1 MSFLTPLFLLLGL
14 LAAPIILLYML
25 RLRRREMLVSS
36 TMLWQ
41 KLMRDREANAPWQ
54 RLRRNL
60 LLLLQLLILAALVIA
75 LARPFL
81 PVPSVVSGSVVILL
95 DGSASMLAADVEPDR
110 FTFAKERVGEMI
122 NELGGSDQMTLILVG
137 QTPEVLASATSD
149 RNALREAL
157 EQAQA
162 GTATADWAAAFALAT
177 GAAQG
182 FREARIAVVSDGGL
196 PDDLPPLP
204 AESVYVPIGIS
215 FENLAVSA
223 LATRS
228 TDSGPQLFAS
238 ITNYGRLDQQTLF
251 SLNLDGTLFDSRR
264 VTVPAGEQTNLTWDL
279 PDDTAVIEAHL
290 TDNEN
295 DQLAVDDS
303 AWAVHEGGVSNRVL
317 LITEGNRF
325 LETVFSVLPGMEVFR
340 AGPDAPL
347 PDSEEEQFDLYIF
360 DSVPLPEPPPA
371 ADLLIINPQ
380 PASGTNEDGQSTE
393 PNATE
398 DSREDSPFSITGVF
412 SNTSVIR
419 LAESPL
425 LQFVDWS
432 NVHIRQ
438 SQAVSAPWAQPL
450 VAAEGGPLLL
460 IGERGGYRIAIIT
473 FRLQDSDLP
482 LQIAF
487 PVLMA
492 NITGWLNPGRAFEAP
507 TALNPGAP
515 VNITPGAGTTHVL
528 VEKPD
533 ETLWT
538 AEVGEEAIIFG
549 ETEQPGLYNVILRD
563 TNGDQPAGS
572 FAVNLFSA
580 TESAI
585 GPAPEILLGQ
595 TAVETAGEEDV
606 GQRELWP
613 WLAAL
618 AFVVLL
624 VEWWV
629 YHRGTRLPRPSLQ
642 RLNDAR
648 RRLLRRN

>member
-14 LAAPIILLYML
+14 LAVPIILLYML

-60 LLLLQLLILAALVIA
+60 LLLLQLLILAALVFA

-95 DGSASMLAADVEPDR
+95 DGSASMLATDVEPDR
-110 FTFAKERVGEMI
+110 FTFAKERVDELI
-122 NELGGSDQMTLILVG
+122 NDLGGSDQMTLILVG

-149 RNALREAL
+149 RNTLREAL

-162 GTATADWAAAFALAT
+162 GPVAADWSAAFALAT

-196 PDDLPPLP
+196 PADLPPLP
-204 AESVYVPIGIS
+204 AESVYIPIGTS
-215 FENLAVSA
+215 FENLAISA
-223 LATRS
+223 LATRD

-238 ITNYGRLDQQTLF
+238 VTNYGRLDQQALI
-251 SLNLDGTLFDSRR
+251 SLDLDGSLFDSRR
-264 VTVPAGEQTNLTWDL
+264 VTVPAGDHSNLTWDL
-279 PDDTAVIEAHL
+279 PDNAAVIQARL
-290 TDNEN
+290 SDNEN
-295 DQLAVDDS
+295 DNLSIDDS
-303 AWAVHEGGVSNRVL
+303 AWAVHEGGVSNRAL
-317 LITEGNRF
+317 LVTEGNRF
-325 LETVFSVLPGMEVFR
+325 LETVFSILPGMEVFR
-340 AGPDAPL
+340 AAPGAEL
-347 PDSEEEQFDLYIF
+347 PTAEEEQFDLYIF
-360 DSVPLPEPPPA
+360 DSVPLPSPPPA
-371 ADLLIINPQ
+371 ADLLVINPQ
-380 PASGTNEDGQSTE
+380 PATSETE
-393 PNATE
+393 ETE
-398 DSREDSPFSITGVF
+398 SSAADAPFSVTGVF
-412 SNTSVIR
+412 SNTSIIR
-419 LAESPL
+419 LADSPL

-432 NVHIRQ
+432 NVHVRQ

-450 VAAEGGPLLL
+450 VTAEGGPLLL
-460 IGERGGYRIAIIT
+460 NGEQGGYRIAIIT

-492 NITGWLNPGRAFEAP
+492 NITGWLNPGRAFDAP
-507 TALNPGAP
+507 TGLTPGTP

-533 ETLWT
+533 GNVWT
-538 AEVGEEAIIFG
+538 AEVGDEAVIFA
-549 ETEQPGLYNVILRD
+549 ETEQSGLYNVILRD
-563 TNGDQPAGS
+563 PNGDQPAGR
-572 FAVNLFSA
+572 FAVNLFSTA
-580 TESAI
+580 ESTI
-585 GPAPEILLGQ
+585 GPAPAIMLGQ
-595 TAVETAGEEDV
+595 TAVETADEDDV

-613 WLAAL
+613 WLAAV
-618 AFVVLL
+618 AFIVLL
-624 VEWWV
+624 AEWWV

-642 RLNDAR
+642 MLNNAR
-648 RRLLRRN
+648 QRLLRRN

>member
-14 LAAPIILLYML
+14 LAVPIILLYML

-81 PVPSVVSGSVVILL
+81 PVSSVVSGSVVILL

-110 FTFAKERVGEMI
+110 FTIAKEQVNDLI
-122 NELGGSDQMTLILVG
+122 NDLGGGNQMTLILVG
-137 QTPEVLASATSD
+137 QTPQVLASATSD

-157 EQAQA
+157 EGAAA
-162 GTATADWAAAFALAT
+162 GPAAADWAAAFALAT

-182 FREARIAVVSDGGL
+182 FREARIAIVSDGGL
-196 PDDLPPLP
+196 PSDLPPLP
-204 AESVYVPIGIS
+204 AESVYIPIGTS
-215 FENLAVSA
+215 FENLAISA

-238 ITNYGRLDQQTLF
+238 ISNYGRLDQQVLF
-251 SLNLDGTLFDSRR
+251 SLSLDGTLFDSRR
-264 VTVPAGEQTNLTWDL
+264 LTVPAGDHSNLTWDL
-279 PDDTAVIEAHL
+279 PPDTAVIQAQL
-290 TDNEN
+290 SDNEN
-295 DQLAVDDS
+295 DNLALDDS

-317 LITEGNRF
+317 LVTEGNRF

-340 AGPDAPL
+340 TTPDAAL
-347 PDSEEEQFDLYIF
+347 PAAEEDQFDLYIF
-360 DSVPLPEPPPA
+360 DSVALPDPPPA

-380 PASGTNEDGQSTE
+380 PAAAESEEGTGAPAD
-393 PNATE
+393 AA
-398 DSREDSPFSITGVF
+398 FAVTGVF
-412 SNTSVIR
+412 SNTSITR
-419 LAESPL
+419 LADSPL

-432 NVHIRQ
+432 NVHVRRSQ
-438 SQAVSAPWAQPL
+438 SVSAPWAQPL
-450 VAAEGGPLLL
+450 VSSEGGPLLL
-460 IGERGGYRIAIIT
+460 TGERGGHRIAIIT

-492 NITGWLNPGRAFEAP
+492 NITGWLNPGRAFDAP
-507 TALNPGAP
+507 TGLTPGTP

-533 ETLWT
+533 ETVWL
-538 AEVGEEAIIFG
+538 AEVGEEAVIFA
-549 ETEQPGLYNVILRD
+549 ETHQPGLYQVSLRD
-563 TNGDQPAGS
+563 SNGDQPAGS
-572 FAVNLFSA
+572 FAINLFSTA
-580 TESAI
+580 ESTI
-585 GPAPEILLGQ
+585 GPAPAIILGQ
-595 TAVETAGEEDV
+595 TAVETADEGDV

-618 AFVVLL
+618 AFIVLL

-629 YHRGTRLPRPSLQ
+629 YHRGTRLPRPSRRTIQ
-642 RLNDAR
+642 NAR
-648 RRLLRRN
+648 QRLLRRN

>member
-14 LAAPIILLYML
+14 LAIPIILLYML

-110 FTFAKERVGEMI
+110 FTFAKEQVNDLI
-122 NELGGSDQMTLILVG
+122 NDLGGGDQMTLILVG
-137 QTPEVLASATSD
+137 QTPQVLAAATSD

-157 EQAQA
+157 EGAQA
-162 GTATADWAAAFALAT
+162 GPATADWAAAFALAT

-196 PDDLPPLP
+196 PADLPPLP
-204 AESVYVPIGIS
+204 AESVYIPIGTS
-215 FENLAVSA
+215 FENLAISA
-223 LATRS
+223 LATRD

-238 ITNYGRLDQQTLF
+238 ISNYGRIDQPVLF
-251 SLNLDGTLFDSRR
+251 SLSLDGTLFDSRR
-264 VTVPAGEQTNLTWDL
+264 VTVPAGEHSNLTWDL
-279 PDDTAVIEAHL
+279 PADTAVIQAEL
-290 TDNEN
+290 SDNEN
-295 DQLAVDDS
+295 DNLALDNS

-317 LITEGNRF
+317 LVTEGNRF

-340 AGPDAPL
+340 TTPDAVL
-347 PDSEEEQFDLYIF
+347 PAAEEEQFDLYIF
-360 DSVPLPEPPPA
+360 DSAALPDPPPA
-371 ADLLIINPQ
+371 ADLLVINPQ
-380 PASGTNEDGQSTE
+380 PALAASEESD
-393 PNATE
+393 E
-398 DSREDSPFSITGVF
+398 DSETPFTVTGVF
-412 SNTSVIR
+412 SNTSITR

-432 NVHIRQ
+432 NVHVRRAQ
-438 SQAVSAPWAQPL
+438 SVSAPWAQPL
-450 VAAEGGPLLL
+450 VSAEGGPLLL
-460 IGERGGYRIAIIT
+460 TGEQGGYRIALIT

-492 NITGWLNPGRAFEAP
+492 NITGWLNPGRAFDAP
-507 TALNPGAP
+507 TGLTPGTP

-533 ETLWT
+533 ETAWV
-538 AEVGEEAIIFG
+538 AEVGEEAVIFA
-549 ETEQPGLYNVILRD
+549 ETQQPGLYQVILRD

-572 FAVNLFSA
+572 FAINLFSPA
-580 TESAI
+580 ESAI
-585 GPAPEILLGQ
+585 GPAPAIVLGQ
-595 TAVETAGEEDV
+595 TAVETADEDDV

-618 AFVVLL
+618 AFIILL

-629 YHRGTRLPRPSLQ
+629 YHRGTRLPRPSRRALHSARQRLLQ
-642 RLNDAR
+642 RIR
-648 RRLLRRN
+648 S

>member
-60 LLLLQLLILAALVIA
+60 LLILQLIILAALVIA

-81 PVPSVVSGSVVILL
+81 PVSSVVSGSVVILL
-95 DGSASMLAADVEPDR
+95 DGSASMLATDVEPDR
-110 FTFAKERVGEMI
+110 FTFAKEQVYDLI
-122 NELGGSDQMTLILVG
+122 NDLGGGDQMTLILVG

-149 RNALREAL
+149 RNVLRQVL

-162 GTATADWAAAFALAT
+162 STATADWGAAFALAT

-182 FREARIAVVSDGGL
+182 FREARIAIVSDGGL
-196 PDDLPPLP
+196 PTDLPPLP
-204 AESVYVPIGIS
+204 AETIYIPIGTS
-215 FENLAVSA
+215 FENLAISA
-223 LATRS
+223 LATRN
-228 TDSGPQLFAS
+228 TDSEPQLFAS
-238 ITNYGRLDQQTLF
+238 VTNYGLVDQQVLF

-264 VTVPAGEQTNLTWDL
+264 VTVPGDDHSNLTWDL
-279 PDDTAVIEAHL
+279 PESTAVIQAQL
-290 TDNEN
+290 SDNEN
-295 DQLAVDDS
+295 DNLLIDDT

-317 LITEGNRF
+317 LVTEGNRF

-340 AGPDAPL
+340 ASPAAEL
-347 PDSEEEQFDLYIF
+347 PSSEEEQFDLYVF
-360 DSVPLPEPPPA
+360 DSVPLPDSPPA
-371 ADLLIINPQ
+371 ADLLVINPQ
-380 PASGTNEDGQSTE
+380 PAVEGGEEENEDEASE
-393 PNATE
+393 P
-398 DSREDSPFSITGVF
+398 PFTVAGVF
-412 SNTSVIR
+412 SNTSIIR
-419 LAESPL
+419 LADSPL

-432 NVHIRQ
+432 NVHIRE
-438 SQAVSAPWAQPL
+438 SKSVSAPWAQPL
-450 VAAEGGPLLL
+450 ITAEGGPLLL
-460 IGERGGYRIAIIT
+460 TGTRSGHRIAIIA

-507 TALNPGAP
+507 TALNPGSP
-515 VNITPGAGTTHVL
+515 VDITPGAGTIEVL

-533 ETLWT
+533 DTVWT
-538 AEVGEEAIIFG
+538 VEVGDEAVIFG
-549 ETEQPGLYNVILRD
+549 ETAQPGLYNVVLRD

-572 FAVNLFSA
+572 FAVNLFST
-580 TESAI
+580 TESSI
-585 GPAPEILLGQ
+585 GPAPSIVLGQ
-595 TAVETAGEEDV
+595 TEVETADEDDV

-618 AFVVLL
+618 AFIVLL

-629 YHRGTRLPRPSLQ
+629 YHRGTRLPRPSRQ
-642 RLNDAR
+642 ALNNAR
-648 RRLLRRN
+648 QRLLRRN

>member
-14 LAAPIILLYML
+14 LAVPIILLYML

-60 LLLLQLLILAALVIA
+60 LLILQLLILAALVIA

-95 DGSASMLAADVEPDR
+95 DGSASMLAADVEPNR
-110 FTFAKERVGEMI
+110 FSFAKERVNELI
-122 NELGGSDQMTLILVG
+122 NELGGGDQMTLILVG
-137 QTPEVLASATSD
+137 QTPEVLAAATSD
-149 RNALREAL
+149 KNTLREAL

-162 GTATADWAAAFALAT
+162 SPAAADWGAAFALAT

-196 PDDLPPLP
+196 PADLPPLP
-204 AESVYVPIGIS
+204 AEALYIPIGTS
-215 FENLAVSA
+215 FENLAISA
-223 LATRS
+223 LATRN

-238 ITNYGRLDQQTLF
+238 ISNYGRLDQQVLF

-264 VTVPAGEQTNLTWDL
+264 VTVAAGDHSNLTWDL
-279 PDDTAVIEAHL
+279 PDDTAVIQAQL
-290 TDNEN
+290 SDNEN
-295 DQLAVDDS
+295 DNLSIDDS

-317 LITEGNRF
+317 LVTEGNRF
-325 LETVFSVLPGMEVFR
+325 LETVLSVLPGMEVFR
-340 AGPDAPL
+340 ASPDVAL
-347 PDSEEEQFDLYIF
+347 PTAEEDQFDLYVF
-360 DSVPLPEPPPA
+360 DSVPLPSPPPT

-380 PASGTNEDGQSTE
+380 PAAVEADEGEE
-393 PNATE
+393 P
-398 DSREDSPFSITGVF
+398 PFTVTGVF
-412 SNTSVIR
+412 SNTSVVR
-419 LAESPL
+419 LADSPL

-432 NVHIRQ
+432 NVHIRRSQ
-438 SQAVSAPWAQPL
+438 SVSAPWAQPL
-450 VAAEGGPLLL
+450 VSAEGGPILLT
-460 IGERGGYRIAIIT
+460 GERGGYRIAIIT

-492 NITGWLNPGRAFEAP
+492 NITGWLNPGRAFDAP
-507 TALNPGAP
+507 TGLSPGSP

-533 ETLWT
+533 EGVWT
-538 AEVGEEAIIFG
+538 AEVGDEAVIFA
-549 ETEQPGLYNVILRD
+549 ETGQTGLYNVILRD

-572 FAVNLFSA
+572 FAVNLFSTA
-580 TESAI
+580 ESTI
-585 GPAPEILLGQ
+585 GPAPEIVLGQ
-595 TAVETAGEEDV
+595 TAVETADEDDV

-613 WLAAL
+613 WLAAI
-618 AFVVLL
+618 AFIVLL

-642 RLNDAR
+642 MLNNAR
-648 RRLLRRN
+648 QRLLRRN